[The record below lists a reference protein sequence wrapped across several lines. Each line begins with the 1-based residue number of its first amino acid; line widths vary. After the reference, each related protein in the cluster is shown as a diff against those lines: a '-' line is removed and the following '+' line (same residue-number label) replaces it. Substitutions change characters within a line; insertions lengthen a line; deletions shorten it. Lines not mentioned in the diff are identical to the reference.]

1 MGSRSSSPYW
11 CHVCNRML
19 RLSAGDRTLCPTC
32 GGGFV
37 EEADDGVSIS
47 RPNPF
52 EGFLMDDGDRLSGAD
67 LMTALLRRFS
77 NQGNN
82 EGHDHVHDRMFYS
95 PLLILRR
102 GPMGGNGPME
112 LIFGGDTGI
121 EPRALPANIGDYFM
135 GSGLEQLIE
144 QLSQN
149 DRCGPPPAPSAAVD
163 AMPTIKI
170 NLRHLVN
177 NSHCPVCKDRFEVGS
192 EAREMPCKHIYHSD
206 CILPWLAQHNSCPVC
221 RNGLQGGV
229 PDSAQA
235 RSTSRPS
242 NAASYPPAP
251 STPGG
256 QGSRDHRRASNSGD
270 NQGRRNLLS
279 YLWPFRSS
287 NANHNSH
294 RGQNA
299 SNSNDNVGRRHPG
312 WPFEE
317 GNGPHWRFG

>member
-11 CHVCNRML
+11 CHACNRMS
-19 RLSAGDRTLCPTC
+19 RLSARDPTLCPTC
-32 GGGFV
+32 GGGFI
-37 EEADDGVSIS
+37 EEVSDGVSIS
-47 RPNPF
+47 RTNPF
-52 EGFLMDDGDRLSGAD
+52 ESFLMEDRERPSGAD
-67 LMTALLRRFS
+67 LMAALLSRLNSR
-77 NQGNN
+77 GIN

-102 GPMGGNGPME
+102 GPMGANGPME
-112 LIFGGDTGI
+112 LILGGDTGI
-121 EPRALPANIGDYFM
+121 EPRALPANFGDYFM

-170 NLRHLVN
+170 NSRHLVN
-177 NSHCPVCKDRFEVGS
+177 NSHCPVCKDRFEVGG

-221 RNGLQGGV
+221 RDGLPGGV
-229 PDSAQA
+229 PDGTQA
-235 RSTSRPS
+235 RSSFRPS
-242 NAASYPPAP
+242 SAASYPSAP
-251 STPGG
+251 SASGG
-256 QGSRDHRRASNSGD
+256 QGSRDQSRGSSSGD
-270 NQGRRNLLS
+270 NHGRRSLLS

-287 NANHNSH
+287 NANQHSH

-317 GNGPHWRFG
+317 GNGPPWRFG

>member
-11 CHVCNRML
+11 CHACNRML
-19 RLSAGDRTLCPTC
+19 RLSAGEPTRCPTC

-37 EEADDGVSIS
+37 EEAGDGVSLP
-47 RPNPF
+47 RTNPF
-52 EGFLMDDGDRLSGAD
+52 EGFSMEDGEGLSEND
-67 LMTALLRRFS
+67 LMAALLGRFNNRR
-77 NQGNN
+77 NN
-82 EGHDHVHDRMFYS
+82 GVHDHVHDRMFYA

-112 LIFGGDTGI
+112 LIFGSDTGI

-144 QLSQN
+144 QLSQS

-170 NLRHLVN
+170 NSRHLVN
-177 NSHCPVCKDRFEVGS
+177 NSHCPVCKDRFEVGG

-221 RNGLQGGV
+221 RNGLPGGV
-229 PDSAQA
+229 PESSHA
-235 RSTSRPS
+235 RSSSRPS
-242 NAASYPPAP
+242 SSTSYPPAP
-251 STPGG
+251 SAPGG
-256 QGSRDHRRASNSGD
+256 QGSRDHRRGSNGGES
-270 NQGRRNLLS
+270 QGRRGLFS
-279 YLWPFRSS
+279 SFWPFRSS
-287 NANHNSH
+287 NASQHSQ

-299 SNSNDNVGRRHPG
+299 SNSSDNVGRRHPG
-312 WPFEE
+312 WPFED
-317 GNGPHWRFG
+317 GTWRFS